1 MRTRGIRPDQ
11 DTARRDGVIPLAA
24 WGSCRY
30 SYRARLRESEGAQQG
45 QTHYNFVVEM
55 VVVVLDMVYMSIFFS
70 RLRTL

>member
-30 SYRARLRESEGAQQG
+30 SYRARVRESEGVQQG

-55 VVVVLDMVYMSIFFS
+55 VVLDMVYMSIFFS